1 MTNLPS
7 EHLTEDERQRAA
19 DGTLDVGVRARVD
32 AHRAVCRECDADVAR
47 LAALVKRMDE
57 SRREPAPASGLDE
70 LWPESRRRIDADKV
84 VAFESESTLPPRLRR
99 IDPWWIGIAAGM
111 LAIIGVSVYRIVPP
125 VVRSVT
131 TAPSDSI
138 FRLASDS
145 VQTYRAQAEV
155 LLDELKLDRMRMTPE
170 TQALI
175 DDDLKTIDLAIAE
188 VQAAIARD
196 PKNPTLRAMLAS
208 SYRQKVDV
216 LKKISNAS

>member
-7 EHLTEDERQRAA
+7 DHLTEDERQGAA
-19 DGTLDVGVRARVD
+19 DGTLAAGARARVD
-32 AHRAVCRECDADVAR
+32 AHRATCRDCDDDVAR
-47 LAALVKRMDE
+47 LAALVKHMDE
-57 SRREPAPASGLDE
+57 SRRHPMSAGGLDE
-70 LWPESRRRIDADKV
+70 LWPEIRRRIDGSKV
-84 VAFESESTLPPRLRR
+84 VSLDATAPASRRLRV
-99 IDPWWIGIAAGM
+99 DAWWIGLAAGV

-125 VVRSVT
+125 TVRSVAT
-131 TAPSDSI
+131 TASADSI

-145 VQTYRAQAEV
+145 VQAYQAQADA
-155 LLDELKLDRMRMTPE
+155 LLDELKLARLAPE
-170 TQALI
+170 TRASI

-196 PKNPTLRAMLAS
+196 PKNPTLRSMLAS